1 MNLTKNTGKF
11 AGYSIILMFILGI
24 TTLMGLDS
32 KIIVKGDTAAT
43 INNITAN
50 QFDFWIGIIG
60 YLIIL
65 ILDVIFSLAIYVI
78 FKSTNKTY
86 SLVTSILR
94 LVYAGFALISLIA
107 LAFYYSNVY
116 VNGLLIA
123 YLFFVLH
130 LFFLGITIL
139 KTNYVPKFFG
149 ILLVAAAPFYIIMTY
164 GHLFLATDLL
174 NLLSTIVMGPA
185 ILAEL
190 LFGIWLLVKSKMIPN
205 IALAHLTK

>member
-1 MNLTKNTGKF
+1 MNLTKNTGRF
-11 AGYSIILMFILGI
+11 AGYSILLMFILGI

-43 INNITAN
+43 INNITTYK
-50 QFDFWIGIIG
+50 FDFWIGIIG

-65 ILDVIFSLAIYVI
+65 ILDVIFSLALYII
-78 FKSTNKTY
+78 LKSTNKSY
-86 SLVTSILR
+86 SLITSVLR
-94 LVYAGFALISLIA
+94 LVYTAVALVCLIA

-123 YLFFVLH
+123 YFFFVLH

-139 KTNYVPKFFG
+139 ITNFVPKFFG
-149 ILLVAAAPFYIIMTY
+149 ILLVAASPFYIIMIY
-164 GHLFLATDLL
+164 GHLFLPTDLFDLL
-174 NLLSTIVMGPA
+174 NTIVMGPA

-205 IALAHLTK
+205 IAN

>member
-1 MNLTKNTGKF
+1 MKFTMNLTKNTGRF
-11 AGYSIILMFILGI
+11 AGYSILLMFILGI

-43 INNITAN
+43 INNITTYK
-50 QFDFWIGIIG
+50 FDFWIGIIG

-78 FKSTNKTY
+78 FKSTNKSY
-86 SLVTSILR
+86 SLITSVLR
-94 LVYAGFALISLIA
+94 LVYTAVALVCLIA

-123 YLFFVLH
+123 YFFFVLH

-139 KTNYVPKFFG
+139 ITNFVPKFFG
-149 ILLVAAAPFYIIMTY
+149 ILLVVASPFYIIMIY
-164 GHLFLATDLL
+164 GHLFLPTELFNLL
-174 NLLSTIVMGPA
+174 NTIVIGPA

-190 LFGIWLLVKSKMIPN
+190 LLGIWLIVKSKKIPSM
-205 IALAHLTK
+205 TQ